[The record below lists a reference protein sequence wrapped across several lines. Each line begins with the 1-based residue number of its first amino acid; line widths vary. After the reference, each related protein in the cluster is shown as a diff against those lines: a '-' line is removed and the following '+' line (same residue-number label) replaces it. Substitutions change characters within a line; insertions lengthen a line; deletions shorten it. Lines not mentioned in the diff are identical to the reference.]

1 MIVGENEPV
10 MSILPAP
17 RPAVHTDPG
26 GRYDDAGNL
35 YIDVGHNLLDSP
47 LLPVARLAL
56 TGSLPDG
63 VFDWDPTGDTLW
75 VRWDH
80 ARGVE
85 RILVRM
91 WPAATVTAA
100 ANPGYRGVRG
110 GAR

>member
-1 MIVGENEPV
+1 
-10 MSILPAP
+10 MSIVTANLPDVYTA
-17 RPAVHTDPG
+17 PG
-26 GRYDDAGNL
+26 GRYDEEGNL
-35 YIDVGHNLLDSP
+35 YLDLGSDLVESP
-47 LLPVARLAL
+47 LLPLARLVL
-56 TGSLPDG
+56 TSTLPPDA
-63 VFDWDPTGDTLW
+63 FDWDPCGDTLF

-85 RILVRM
+85 KLLVQM